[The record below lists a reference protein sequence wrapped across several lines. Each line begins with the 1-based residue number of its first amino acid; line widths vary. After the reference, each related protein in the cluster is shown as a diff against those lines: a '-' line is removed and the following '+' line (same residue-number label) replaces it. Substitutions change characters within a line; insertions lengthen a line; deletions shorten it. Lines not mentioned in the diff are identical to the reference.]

1 MADNPEQI
9 IRNFCAAFANLDAD
23 EVMGYFVEDGPTY
36 HNMPGPPA
44 TGSDAVRA
52 LVEGFLGRWDKTD
65 WQLVNI
71 ASSGNVVFA
80 ERLDVTDEGGKHV
93 DLPCVG
99 VFELNDDGKIVTW
112 RDYFDINT
120 YMTAMAPAG

>member
-1 MADNPEQI
+1 MANDPEQI
-9 IRNFCAAFANLDAD
+9 IRDFCAAFSNLDAD
-23 EVMGYFVEDGPTY
+23 EVMSYFVDDGPTY

-44 TGSDAVRA
+44 VGSDAVRA
-52 LVEGFLGRWDKTD
+52 LVEGFLGRWDKTE
-65 WQLVNI
+65 WQLLNI
-71 ASSGNVVFA
+71 ASAGNVVFA

-120 YMTAMAPAG
+120 YMTAMAPAD